1 MITFFVEILIYDLL
15 NQCTGKE
22 SLNKC
27 TEVSRM
33 KNVTVRNFNI
43 QIPKRMKIMRTDA
56 DNAVNYTAQANT
68 VNRGR
73 LAIDNELARIKY
85 CV

>member
-1 MITFFVEILIYDLL
+1 
-15 NQCTGKE
+15 
-22 SLNKC
+22 
-27 TEVSRM
+27 M
-33 KNVTVRNFNI
+33 KNVNVRNFNI